1 MPAEAVLEPLAVAVL
16 AASLVG
22 GSTLAARRWGHG
34 VGGVLSAF
42 PLIVG
47 PVLLLAA
54 ERHGA
59 RFAAQAAGAT
69 LLGLVALA
77 GFVLVYAHVSART
90 GWLPAL
96 LVAWTAAAALGIAA
110 GRLEVGLLG
119 ACACAAAATAGT
131 RAALPAPT
139 RPVRPRDLPA
149 WDLPLRMAL
158 TAVLILLLT
167 AAANRFG
174 PLAAGALSA
183 LPVLASV
190 LAASTH
196 RRHGRDALLELLRGT
211 VDGMAGFAVFCAVAG
226 LLVARSGTAPAFV
239 LAFLAG
245 AAVHAA
251 VVGAHLRA
259 PGALAGRRLAG

>member
-1 MPAEAVLEPLAVAVL
+1 MPAEGVLEPLAVAAL

-77 GFVLVYAHVSART
+77 GFVLVYARMSART
-90 GWLPAL
+90 GWLPTL
-96 LVAWTAAAALGIAA
+96 LIAWTAAAALGVAA

-119 ACACAAAATAGT
+119 ACACAAGATAGA
-131 RAALPAPT
+131 RAVLPAPA
-139 RPVRPRDLPA
+139 RAVRPRGLPA

-158 TAVLILLLT
+158 TAALILLLT

-174 PLAAGALSA
+174 PVAAGALSA
-183 LPVLASV
+183 LPALASV

-211 VDGMAGFAVFCAVAG
+211 VDGMAGFAVFCAVVG
-226 LLVARSGTAPAFV
+226 VLVDRAGTAPAFL

-251 VVGAHLRA
+251 IVGAHLRA
-259 PGALAGRRLAG
+259 PGGWVGRRAPG

>member
-22 GSTLAARRWGHG
+22 GSTLAALRWGHG

-47 PVLLLAA
+47 PV
-54 ERHGA
+54 
-59 RFAAQAAGAT
+59 
-69 LLGLVALA
+69 
-77 GFVLVYAHVSART
+77 
-90 GWLPAL
+90 L

-119 ACACAAAATAGT
+119 ACACAAAATAGA
-131 RAALPAPT
+131 RAALPAPA

>member
-22 GSTLAARRWGHG
+22 GSTLAALRWGHG

-77 GFVLVYAHVSART
+77 GFVLVYAHASART

-96 LVAWTAAAALGIAA
+96 LVAGTAA

-119 ACACAAAATAGT
+119 ACACAAAATAGA
-131 RAALPAPT
+131 RAALPAPA